1 VNAKTKLNPLLKKIA
16 DIQRMERGKLCPMR
30 QGASYNHQTWEKGR
44 NIVRYVPQKKIR
56 DLQKAI
62 QGYQLFLKLTQN
74 YADQIIQRTRETPTA
89 KTSFPSALKI
99 KKRPKRS

>member
-1 VNAKTKLNPLLKKIA
+1 MNEKTKLNPLLKKIA

-44 NIVRYVPQKKIR
+44 NVVRYVPREKVR

-62 QGYQLFLKLTQN
+62 QGYQLFLKLTQD
-74 YADQIIQRTRETPTA
+74 YANQIIRRTRETLTT
-89 KTSFPSALKI
+89 KTSIPSPLKI
-99 KKRPKRS
+99 KK